1 MWIVTIARK
10 WWTGYLIGA
19 LAVACA
25 IAYLRYAKPTP
36 PAYDPTPQPVV
47 TAKEPKVVT
56 QHVTKIITVPGPE
69 RIVYL
74 DRQEAAEAVKMPE
87 LAISPDNVLAITT
100 IPPHTGPTTAISML
114 TPTGEGRILYRQE
127 PQKFFQVKKEFRMT
141 ARYLFVGRNLA
152 EFDVVA
158 NPLRL
163 GPVEL
168 QAGVGLEVRRD
179 DSSMGA
185 RGWIGAEYRF

>member
-1 MWIVTIARK
+1 
-10 WWTGYLIGA
+10 
-19 LAVACA
+19 
-25 IAYLRYAKPTP
+25 
-36 PAYDPTPQPVV
+36 
-47 TAKEPKVVT
+47 
-56 QHVTKIITVPGPE
+56 
-69 RIVYL
+69 
-74 DRQEAAEAVKMPE
+74 
-87 LAISPDNVLAITT
+87 
-100 IPPHTGPTTAISML
+100 
-114 TPTGEGRILYRQE
+114 LYRQE